1 VNMINMDNE
10 PQVVDDDDEDYDEYE
25 QDFGNN

>member
-1 VNMINMDNE
+1 MINMDNE